1 MSKMVKLFKEH
12 CVLLLSIGLMVSGF
26 IYLFYQMITVVIE
39 NVNQTTCFLLFK
51 KITYGLIK
59 YSNITEYKY
68 IDVII
73 CYFEIFLIY
82 VVMRELVAIVFGI
95 IVAIIEQVLKLLQ
108 RVLFGEK
115 HEKSLQY
122 STFQVWFL
130 KVEADVNEVIF
141 WIKYK
146 VCGITYSEDTELSML
161 KKAKLFT
168 LETMVN
174 FLKKIFKKIYGG
186 LGMHILFAVYA
197 ICIYYLNWIQ
207 DIFKRFSGFLTTYTF
222 SASNAIDLFEL
233 ISIILIIG
241 YIILDVR
248 HKANGYLEIR
258 MERFKELFQL
268 EERLLYVLKKIN
280 NALEKNLNLIVA
292 KKQYILQD
300 GAENLTGEICRI
312 NGANILYENKESLH
326 NFFYRDR
333 YSQLQDFEEMNEEF
347 NELKEI
353 NEEFIKSSLSRSNI
367 FWIDHNA
374 MLTKFHDLYL
384 PGQQN
389 FEYKKIKLFCKSS
402 MKIWFKNHFIEP
414 TKCDNEGIYYS
425 EEKAK
430 QVVLSASE
438 MLDYELMNAFE
449 LEVHLKRYVKKMEK
463 RFRKINTFSKFN
475 LR

>member
-1 MSKMVKLFKEH
+1 M
-12 CVLLLSIGLMVSGF
+12 
-26 IYLFYQMITVVIE
+26 
-39 NVNQTTCFLLFK
+39 
-51 KITYGLIK
+51 
-59 YSNITEYKY
+59 
-68 IDVII
+68 
-73 CYFEIFLIY
+73 
-82 VVMRELVAIVFGI
+82 
-95 IVAIIEQVLKLLQ
+95 
-108 RVLFGEK
+108 
-115 HEKSLQY
+115 
-122 STFQVWFL
+122 
-130 KVEADVNEVIF
+130 
-141 WIKYK
+141 
-146 VCGITYSEDTELSML
+146 
-161 KKAKLFT
+161 
-168 LETMVN
+168 
-174 FLKKIFKKIYGG
+174 
-186 LGMHILFAVYA
+186 
-197 ICIYYLNWIQ
+197 
-207 DIFKRFSGFLTTYTF
+207 
-222 SASNAIDLFEL
+222 
-233 ISIILIIG
+233 
-241 YIILDVR
+241 
-248 HKANGYLEIR
+248 
-258 MERFKELFQL
+258 
-268 EERLLYVLKKIN
+268 KKIN

-402 MKIWFKNHFIEP
+402 MKKWFKNHFIEP

>member
-1 MSKMVKLFKEH
+1 
-12 CVLLLSIGLMVSGF
+12 
-26 IYLFYQMITVVIE
+26 
-39 NVNQTTCFLLFK
+39 
-51 KITYGLIK
+51 
-59 YSNITEYKY
+59 
-68 IDVII
+68 
-73 CYFEIFLIY
+73 
-82 VVMRELVAIVFGI
+82 MRELVAIVFGI

-146 VCGITYSEDTELSML
+146 VCGITYSEGTKSSML

-186 LGMHILFAVYA
+186 LGIHILFAVYA

-207 DIFKRFSGFLTTYTF
+207 DIFKRFSGFLTTYT
-222 SASNAIDLFEL
+222 
-233 ISIILIIG
+233 
-241 YIILDVR
+241 YIILDIR
-248 HKANGYLEIR
+248 HKASGYLEIR

-280 NALEKNLNLIVA
+280 NALEKNLNLIVD

-312 NGANILYENKESLH
+312 NGSNILYENKESMH

-353 NEEFIKSSLSRSNI
+353 NEEFMKSSLSRLNI

-389 FEYKKIKLFCKSS
+389 FEYKKMKLFCKSS
-402 MKIWFKNHFIEP
+402 MKKWFKNHFIEQ

-425 EEKAK
+425 EEEAK
-430 QVVLSASE
+430 QVVLGASE

>member
-268 EERLLYVLKKIN
+268 EETFICF
-280 NALEKNLNLIVA
+280 EKN
-292 KKQYILQD
+292 KQ
-300 GAENLTGEICRI
+300 C
-312 NGANILYENKESLH
+312 S
-326 NFFYRDR
+326 
-333 YSQLQDFEEMNEEF
+333 
-347 NELKEI
+347 
-353 NEEFIKSSLSRSNI
+353 
-367 FWIDHNA
+367 
-374 MLTKFHDLYL
+374 
-384 PGQQN
+384 
-389 FEYKKIKLFCKSS
+389 
-402 MKIWFKNHFIEP
+402 
-414 TKCDNEGIYYS
+414 
-425 EEKAK
+425 
-430 QVVLSASE
+430 
-438 MLDYELMNAFE
+438 
-449 LEVHLKRYVKKMEK
+449 
-463 RFRKINTFSKFN
+463 
-475 LR
+475 

>member
-1 MSKMVKLFKEH
+1 
-12 CVLLLSIGLMVSGF
+12 
-26 IYLFYQMITVVIE
+26 
-39 NVNQTTCFLLFK
+39 
-51 KITYGLIK
+51 
-59 YSNITEYKY
+59 
-68 IDVII
+68 
-73 CYFEIFLIY
+73 
-82 VVMRELVAIVFGI
+82 
-95 IVAIIEQVLKLLQ
+95 
-108 RVLFGEK
+108 
-115 HEKSLQY
+115 
-122 STFQVWFL
+122 
-130 KVEADVNEVIF
+130 
-141 WIKYK
+141 
-146 VCGITYSEDTELSML
+146 ML

-186 LGMHILFAVYA
+186 LGIHILFAVYA

-241 YIILDVR
+241 YIILDIR
-248 HKANGYLEIR
+248 HKASGYLEIR

-280 NALEKNLNLIVA
+280 NALEKNLNLIVD

-312 NGANILYENKESLH
+312 NGSNILYENKESMH

-353 NEEFIKSSLSRSNI
+353 NEEFMKSSLSRLNI

-389 FEYKKIKLFCKSS
+389 FEYKKMKLFCKSS
-402 MKIWFKNHFIEP
+402 MKKWFKNHFIEQ

-425 EEKAK
+425 EEEAK
-430 QVVLSASE
+430 QVVLGASE